1 MRRAVLALTLLAA
14 ARPAAAELFDAQVVD
29 AQPTSTAPKLDLL
42 IVVDTST
49 AAAPLRASLPAD
61 VGPFLDEIT
70 QNGPI
75 SGQLDLDLHVGV
87 ITADPADGGALHPA
101 PAGCAGATALPFLRH
116 ALDSDGGT
124 TTNYTGRLAHA
135 ITCLL
140 PPASATGADAAQPFA
155 TIKAA
160 LSGGLDPAFRRT
172 DAQLAILVITVQDDC
187 SPLSG
192 APLDRLACAEQA
204 WSCTPALD
212 ATTGPRTCY
221 ALGWPPDILGELPVY
236 QAIESV
242 AQPPFV
248 IFGALRGD
256 PYPTAVIGG
265 PALATSCE
273 RAGISATPALRVDQL
288 AGAFNYTWKGSA
300 CGETGFADFGYV
312 VAEGVYPPPQS
323 PPDNYD
329 CDGGLGYGDRPIGDR
344 ALTGCGCRGSSPTPG
359 GLVLVA
365 ISLLGL
371 ARRSSP
377 SRRCRARRAR
387 AAG

>member
-1 MRRAVLALTLLAA
+1 MRRAVLALLLLAA
-14 ARPAAAELFDAQVVD
+14 ARPAAASPIPFDAPP
-29 AQPTSTAPKLDLL
+29 ASTAPKLDLL
-42 IVVDTST
+42 IVVDTSA

-61 VGPFLDEIT
+61 VQPFLDEIT
-70 QNGPI
+70 QQGPI
-75 SGQLDLDLHVGV
+75 PGQVDLDLHVGV
-87 ITADPADGGALHPA
+87 ITADPADGGALRPA
-101 PAGCAGATALPFLRH
+101 AAGCAGDAALPFVSYV
-116 ALDSDGGT
+116 LDTDGGT
-124 TTNYTGRLAHA
+124 TTNYTGRLADA

-140 PPASATGADAAQPFA
+140 PPASAKGADVAQPFS
-155 TIKAA
+155 TIKTA
-160 LSGGLDPAFRRT
+160 LSGGLDPTFHRT

-192 APLDRLACAEQA
+192 APLDRLSCAEAA

-212 ATTGPRTCY
+212 ATTGPRNCY
-221 ALGWPPDILGELPVY
+221 ALGWPPNILGELPVY

-256 PYPTAVIGG
+256 EYPTAVVDG

-273 RAGISATPALRVDQL
+273 AAGITATPGLRIDQL
-288 AGAFNYTWKGSA
+288 AGAFNYTWQGSA
-300 CGETGFADFGYV
+300 CANTGFADFGYV
-312 VAEGVYPPPQS
+312 VAEGVYPQPQP

-329 CDGGLGYGDRPIGDR
+329 CDGGGFGVDPPGGHPAD
-344 ALTGCGCRGSSPTPG
+344 GCGCRGSSPTSG

-365 ISLLGL
+365 ISMLGL

-377 SRRCRARRAR
+377 SRRCRARRAQ